1 MDNLKDYKV
10 ENALYD
16 LKFDYEVE
24 TDLLEEGL
32 LNVCEL
38 RGIAEVLGN
47 EMLTYTDSKKSNYQ
61 DIFFMASQSIR
72 RISNELDEKLEKI
85 LYMRAE

>member
-1 MDNLKDYKV
+1 MDTLKDYEVK
-10 ENALYD
+10 NALYD
-16 LKFDYEVE
+16 LKFDYEAE
-24 TDLLEEGL
+24 TDLLEESL

-85 LYMRAE
+85 LYMRAK